1 LTNLFLLYNMENRL
15 PRHLQPRD
23 PQFRPAQTPSM
34 ASSSLTA
41 QDRAYDKVIE
51 DLVKQK
57 QLQEE
62 KELRYAHELKNGLES
77 DMKKVKEKKLKLRE
91 FSDDLKV
98 QIEEINRRKAR
109 EVEYKRSPGISD
121 KMHGYPSL
129 PETPDAERRRRKK
142 AVQEMLKADL
152 EAQMKIQNEETQA
165 KKRNNLILENEI
177 LERSKQEFELDK
189 QLRLTKKQQEKEMLS
204 NCWERSYHV
213 KSINKTIENM
223 RRYGIGGTSIEGRIL
238 ETEEEYQAE
247 HNHHQELNN
256 TVTLASQV
264 QSSVEKDQHKI
275 APLSETLAIPAAATL
290 GNSAVVTSPYLQK
303 LEKIMNSVGS
313 TSNKNLHKLTGR
325 QKLAA
330 ELKLKIEEDE
340 KLKLQE
346 QIKKMI
352 EQETKAITL
361 NAKSVSPNKS
371 ALRERIQKEGTVDK
385 AMYKELES
393 LRYNNISVSPT
404 RQDKLNGRIS
414 PFANPHPNRISIKR
428 NLSMY
433 GAQNVKGPNGFKKN

>member
-1 LTNLFLLYNMENRL
+1 METRL
-15 PRHLQPRD
+15 SRPLQPRD
-23 PQFRPAQTPSM
+23 SQFRSAQTPSM

-57 QLQEE
+57 QQQEE
-62 KELRYAHELKNGLES
+62 KELRYAQELKNGLES
-77 DMKKVKEKKLKLRE
+77 DMKKVKDKKLKLRE

-98 QIEEINRRKAR
+98 QIEELNRRKAR
-109 EVEYKRSPGISD
+109 EVEYKRSPGISEQ
-121 KMHGYPSL
+121 MHGYPSL

-142 AVQEMLKADL
+142 IVQDMLKADL

-165 KKRNNLILENEI
+165 KKRNDLMMEKEI
-177 LERSKQEFELDK
+177 LERNKQQHELDK
-189 QLRLTKKQQEKEMLS
+189 QIRLSKKQQEKEMLS
-204 NCWERSYHV
+204 NCWERSHQV
-213 KSINKTIENM
+213 KSINKTIENL
-223 RRYGIGGTSIEGRIL
+223 RRYGIGGATMDERIL
-238 ETEEEYQAE
+238 ETEEEYQLE
-247 HNHHQELNN
+247 HNHPQELNH
-256 TVTLASQV
+256 TAVLASHLH
-264 QSSVEKDQHKI
+264 SSVDADQHKI
-275 APLSETLAIPAAATL
+275 APFSETLAVPGASTI

-303 LEKIMNSVGS
+303 LEKMLNSVGS

-330 ELKLKIEEDE
+330 ELKHKIEEDE

-352 EQETKAITL
+352 EQETKAISINT
-361 NAKSVSPNKS
+361 KSLSPNKS
-371 ALRERIQKEGTVDK
+371 ALRERVQKEGTLDK
-385 AMYKELES
+385 GMYKDLES

-404 RQDKLNGRIS
+404 RHDKLNGRIS
-414 PFANPHPNRISIKR
+414 PFASPHLNRISIKR

-433 GAQNVKGPNGFKKN
+433 GAQNVKGPNGYKKY